1 VGPGANQVGGGGA
14 NLLRFRAARDAEAMS
29 EHGGDRPSLEA
40 RVAAL
45 EWEVRQ
51 LRAELI
57 RARAAPETNGS
68 APRAAEAASAAPPR
82 PPPAPEPRPAP
93 EARPQP
99 ATAAAAKPLL
109 DLETLVGRYGML
121 GLATLLALA
130 AIGTF
135 VSWAVAHGL
144 LGPGPRVALGLVAA
158 AAIAVGGLKLR
169 PRSRSFGDS
178 LLALSLAAVH
188 VCAWA
193 AGPSLGLVPAPL
205 ALAVSAAAS
214 VALGAF
220 ALIEA
225 DEPLW
230 CVGFGG
236 ASVAPFVCSTGQG
249 TAPMLAAYA
258 AGVLVAAG
266 SGLASRPW
274 FVAGRVFAA
283 GATLFTAAL
292 AVMPP
297 SQQAPLLALGL
308 PLVVSGFAVFPFA
321 RGEVLR
327 PRLRTMGILTG
338 LAALRLAA
346 SPLAWMGRGGTAIA
360 IGIAGCAW
368 LVLLELADG
377 EPAGRLLDGLVEV
390 EGGPAAWLEGALI
403 PGLFLGALG
412 VALES
417 DAAPAFGVATIFL
430 LASAARRSDSLRDA
444 LSATTWAAAMIATW
458 LATSHVPALAA
469 VSIAW
474 ASVVVLWFGFW
485 IPSWTWSW
493 TSRISLALAGLWA
506 LSLISARAPYAGLP
520 FATLESAASFAVL
533 VAWIAALYAA
543 RTDEDDA
550 SRTTAGAGAIAFGFL
565 WGHQELAHAIS
576 PSASSLLL
584 VGYYAVASVAFVAW
598 GRARHSARLRRV
610 GLGLGIV
617 AAGLAVRGAWELPS
631 AGSRILAYLT
641 VSVFLLGIAWWYRQP
656 DEDVA
661 AQT

>member
-1 VGPGANQVGGGGA
+1 
-14 NLLRFRAARDAEAMS
+14 MS
-29 EHGGDRPSLEA
+29 ERGGDRPSLEA

-57 RARAAPETNGS
+57 RARTSPEANGS
-68 APRAAEAASAAPPR
+68 APRAAEASFAAAPAPS
-82 PPPAPEPRPAP
+82 PVLEPAPAPEPRP
-93 EARPQP
+93 QP
-99 ATAAAAKPLL
+99 AVAARAVL

-158 AAIAVGGLKLR
+158 AAIAAGGFKLR
-169 PRSRSFGDS
+169 RRSRSFGDS

-236 ASVAPFVCSTGQG
+236 ASVAPFVCSTGHG

-266 SGLASRPW
+266 SGLGSRPW

-283 GATLFTAAL
+283 GAALFTAAL
-292 AVMPP
+292 AVMPA
-297 SQQAPLLALGL
+297 SQHAPLLALGL
-308 PLVVSGFAVFPFA
+308 PLVVSGFAVLPFA

-338 LAALRLAA
+338 LAALRFAV
-346 SPLAWMGRGGTAIA
+346 SPLAWMGRTGAAIA

-390 EGGPAAWLEGALI
+390 ESGPAAWLEGLLI

-458 LATSHVPALAA
+458 LATSHAPRLAA
-469 VSIAW
+469 GSIAW
-474 ASVVVLWFGFW
+474 ASVAVLWFGFW

-493 TSRISLALAGLWA
+493 TSRISLAFAGLWA
-506 LSLISARAPYAGLP
+506 LSLISLREPYAGLP
-520 FATLESAASFAVL
+520 FSTPESATSLAVL
-533 VAWIAALYAA
+533 VAWIAALHAA

-565 WGHQELAHAIS
+565 WGHQELAHAMS

-584 VGYYAVASVAFVAW
+584 IGYYAVSGVAFVGW
-598 GRARHSARLRRV
+598 GRVRRSARLRRV

-617 AAGLAVRGAWELPS
+617 AAVLAVRGAWELPS

-641 VSVFLLGIAWWYRQP
+641 VSAFLLGIAWWYRQP
-656 DEDVA
+656 DAEVA
-661 AQT
+661 PQT

>member
-1 VGPGANQVGGGGA
+1 
-14 NLLRFRAARDAEAMS
+14 MS
-29 EHGGDRPSLEA
+29 ERPRPTLEV
-40 RVAAL
+40 RVTAL

-57 RARAAPETNGS
+57 RAKTAGERPTSPMPPFAPVV
-68 APRAAEAASAAPPR
+68 EARLPADL
-82 PPPAPEPRPAP
+82 PPPSETPDSSLEPTRAP
-93 EARPQP
+93 
-99 ATAAAAKPLL
+99 TAAASPGV

-121 GLATLLALA
+121 GLATMLALA
-130 AIGTF
+130 ALGTF
-135 VSWAVAHGL
+135 VSWAIARGL
-144 LGPGPRVALGLVAA
+144 LGPTTRVVLGLVAA
-158 AAIAVGGLKLR
+158 AAIAAGGLKLR
-169 PRSRSFGDS
+169 RRSRSFGDS

-266 SGLASRPW
+266 SGLGSRPW

-283 GATLFTAAL
+283 GAALFTAAL
-292 AVMPP
+292 AVMPA
-297 SQQAPLLALGL
+297 SQHAPLLALGL
-308 PLVVSGFAVFPFA
+308 PLVVSGFAVLPFA

-338 LAALRLAA
+338 LAALRLAV
-346 SPLAWMGRGGTAIA
+346 SPLAWMGRTGAAIA

-368 LVLLELADG
+368 LVLLDLADG

-390 EGGPAAWLEGALI
+390 ESGPAAWLEGLVI
-403 PGLFLGALG
+403 PGLFLAALG

-444 LSATTWAAAMIATW
+444 LSAPTWAAAMIATW
-458 LATSHVPALAA
+458 LAASHAPRLAA
-469 VSIAW
+469 GSIAW
-474 ASVVVLWFGFW
+474 ASVAVLWFGFW

-493 TSRISLALAGLWA
+493 TSRISLAFAGLWA
-506 LSLISARAPYAGLP
+506 LSLISLREPYAGLP
-520 FATLESAASFAVL
+520 FSTPES
-533 VAWIAALYAA
+533 
-543 RTDEDDA
+543 
-550 SRTTAGAGAIAFGFL
+550 
-565 WGHQELAHAIS
+565 
-576 PSASSLLL
+576 
-584 VGYYAVASVAFVAW
+584 
-598 GRARHSARLRRV
+598 
-610 GLGLGIV
+610 
-617 AAGLAVRGAWELPS
+617 
-631 AGSRILAYLT
+631 
-641 VSVFLLGIAWWYRQP
+641 
-656 DEDVA
+656 
-661 AQT
+661 

>member
-1 VGPGANQVGGGGA
+1 
-14 NLLRFRAARDAEAMS
+14 MS
-29 EHGGDRPSLEA
+29 ERGGDRPSLEA

-57 RARAAPETNGS
+57 RARTSPEANGS
-68 APRAAEAASAAPPR
+68 APRAAEASFAAAPAPS
-82 PPPAPEPRPAP
+82 PVLEPAPAP
-93 EARPQP
+93 RPQP
-99 ATAAAAKPLL
+99 AVAARPVL

-158 AAIAVGGLKLR
+158 AAIAAGGFKLR
-169 PRSRSFGDS
+169 RRSRSFGDS

-236 ASVAPFVCSTGQG
+236 ASVAPFVCSTGHG

-283 GATLFTAAL
+283 GAALFTAAL
-292 AVMPP
+292 AVMPA
-297 SQQAPLLALGL
+297 SQHAPLLALGL
-308 PLVVSGFAVFPFA
+308 PLVVSGFAVLPFA

-338 LAALRLAA
+338 LAALRLAV
-346 SPLAWMGRGGTAIA
+346 SPLAWMGRTGAAIA

-390 EGGPAAWLEGALI
+390 ESGPAAWLEGLLI

-444 LSATTWAAAMIATW
+444 LSATAWAAAMIATW
-458 LATSHVPALAA
+458 LATSHTPRLAA
-469 VSIAW
+469 ASIAW
-474 ASVVVLWFGFW
+474 ASVAVLWFGFW

-493 TSRISLALAGLWA
+493 TSRISLAFAGLWA
-506 LSLISARAPYAGLP
+506 LSLISLRAPYEGLP
-520 FATLESAASFAVL
+520 FSTPESATSLAVL
-533 VAWIAALYAA
+533 VAWIAALHAA

-565 WGHQELAHAIS
+565 WGHQELAHAMS

-584 VGYYAVASVAFVAW
+584 IGYYAVSGVAFVGW
-598 GRARHSARLRRV
+598 GRARRSARLRRV

-617 AAGLAVRGAWELPS
+617 AAVLAVRGAWELPS

-641 VSVFLLGIAWWYRQP
+641 VSAFLLGIAWWYRQP
-656 DEDVA
+656 DAEVA
-661 AQT
+661 PQT